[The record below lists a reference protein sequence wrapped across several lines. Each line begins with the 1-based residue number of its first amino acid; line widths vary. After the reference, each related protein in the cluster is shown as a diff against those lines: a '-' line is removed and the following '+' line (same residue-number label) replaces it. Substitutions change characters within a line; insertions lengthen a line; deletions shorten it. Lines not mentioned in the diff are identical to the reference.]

1 MGGHAKK
8 NLKWANKNAL
18 LFSAGIWNRD
28 SAGSK
33 IPLWVVVFF
42 LTQGFGPRP
51 RCSLT
56 SSSLFLSLHLAPARL
71 FFLSWSA
78 EHILYW
84 FSFAFTYVVLLSSQ
98 DVLPSL
104 PFFLPNIS
112 VLCECSLILTLAMS
126 SLSSLIRFWLHV
138 LSAVFSVHF
147 RPCLC
152 LLKQE
157 TSWCRIK
164 STGHWLE
171 SLLTVWAKL

>member
-1 MGGHAKK
+1 MQRKTWSEPTKMPFCSLLGFGIEIVQA
-8 NLKWANKNAL
+8 LKSLCEW
-18 LFSAGIWNRD
+18 LFSSW
-28 SAGSK
+28 
-33 IPLWVVVFF
+33 
-42 LTQGFGPRP
+42 PRGLVP
-51 RCSLT
+51 DHVAH
-56 SSSLFLSLHLAPARL
+56 SLHLLCSSLYTLRQPGF